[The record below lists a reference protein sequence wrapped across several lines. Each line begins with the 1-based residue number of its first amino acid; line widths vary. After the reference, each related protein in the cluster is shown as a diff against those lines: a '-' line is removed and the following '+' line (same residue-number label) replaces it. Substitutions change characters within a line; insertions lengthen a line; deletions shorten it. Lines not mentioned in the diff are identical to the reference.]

1 MNTKTVLT
9 RHKTTT
15 FIQEKEIYV
24 TLTYVYDGIVPALVK
39 AEDINKQGKER
50 SRINLWAILS
60 PESMQV
66 LLESCLE
73 DEMNYSREEKVFD
86 EVDQVSLKDLREA
99 LEIP

>member
-1 MNTKTVLT
+1 MAST
-9 RHKTTT
+9 RYKTTISLT
-15 FIQEKEIYV
+15 LKEEKRHI
-24 TLTYVYDGIVPALVK
+24 TLTYVYDGITPALIK
-39 AEDINKQGKER
+39 AEDISKKGKER
-50 SRINLWAILS
+50 LRINLWAILS